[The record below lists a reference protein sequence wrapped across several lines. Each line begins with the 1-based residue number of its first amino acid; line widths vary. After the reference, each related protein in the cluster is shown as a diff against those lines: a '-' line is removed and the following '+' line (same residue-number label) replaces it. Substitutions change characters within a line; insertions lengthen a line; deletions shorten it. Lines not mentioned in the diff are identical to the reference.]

1 MRSQMATLVDQFE
14 LAFPVPELPL
24 PAIERY
30 RLVPMTSLYL
40 EVDFEDTDDGDSF
53 GDDRESSSRGASSFP
68 GLDAAPQS
76 DRYLRARCWVS
87 EE

>member
-1 MRSQMATLVDQFE
+1 MATLVDRFE
-14 LAFPVPELPL
+14 LAFPIAELPL

-30 RLVPMTSLYL
+30 RMVPMTSLYL

-53 GDDRESSSRGASSFP
+53 ADARESSMRAGSSMP
-68 GLDAAPQS
+68 PSGSAPQS